1 LILWILVGFFWL
13 LFFRTF
19 LNDVFFKKSLTIF
32 GKGFISIC
40 GIRVLL
46 KSGSVSKNTNNTV
59 IVSNHIS
66 WLDIFAI
73 HSLGIPAIFIAKS
86 EIKKWPLLGVLVSN
100 AGTIF
105 IDRTKRNSI
114 LLVLEKCKNL
124 LSQGKT
130 IVFFPEGT
138 TSDGSKILPFHTSLF
153 SLFLDFS
160 RPKLTPI
167 VIQYKKLGKKTVEPA
182 YIGDMSILDSIF
194 KVLKSNDLEIHVEI
208 LNSVTTQVEKLSGD
222 FLTKRNLA
230 QIVRDRMMTI
240 I

>member
-1 LILWILVGFFWL
+1 M
-13 LFFRTF
+13 
-19 LNDVFFKKSLTIF
+19 
-32 GKGFISIC
+32 
-40 GIRVLL
+40 
-46 KSGSVSKNTNNTV
+46 
-59 IVSNHIS
+59 
-66 WLDIFAI
+66 
-73 HSLGIPAIFIAKS
+73 
-86 EIKKWPLLGVLVSN
+86 
-100 AGTIF
+100 
-105 IDRTKRNSI
+105 
-114 LLVLEKCKNL
+114 
-124 LSQGKT
+124 
-130 IVFFPEGT
+130 
-138 TSDGSKILPFHTSLF
+138 
-153 SLFLDFS
+153 DFS